1 MGGRIG
7 QKIGAKTSGG
17 GGGGSSVDFVVSHS
31 FTGSNGNEVTQYS
44 VSSGHGGYA
53 RVEKSPDGYIINNVI
68 IDEAGRGKGAATRL
82 YLKVNKQSVK
92 ATGKTL
98 QSIKKDRYG
107 KIELSSDGKA
117 LWESFVKKGLAKKIG
132 KGRYRFV

>member
-7 QKIGAKTSGG
+7 QNLGTKKSGG
-17 GGGGSSVDFVVSHS
+17 GANPVDFIESHS
-31 FTGSNGNEVTQYS
+31 FIGDNGNEYTQYK

-53 RVEKSPDGYIINNVI
+53 RVEKSRDGFVINNVI

-82 YLKVNKQSVK
+82 YIAVNKQSVK

-98 QSIKKDRYG
+98 QSIKKDRTG
-107 KIELSSDGKA
+107 KIEISSDGKA
-117 LWESFVKKGLAKKIG
+117 LWESFVKKGLAKKIS
-132 KGRYRFV
+132 KDRYRFIE